1 MLMQNL
7 VTGASVSRLP
17 PKVPRFA
24 MVRFSPFSPKA
35 TPGCSAPGA
44 QASALGQPIDVRDVR

>member
-24 MVRFSPFSPKA
+24 MVRFLAVLADGDTGVLRSGRTGLRVRA
-35 TPGCSAPGA
+35 T
-44 QASALGQPIDVRDVR
+44 D